1 MRAALWFLALFGVA
15 VAIALFAGNNQ
26 GTITIFWPPYR
37 IDLSL
42 NLVLLSLALLFVT
55 LHVAWRA
62 LSALFAMPG
71 QARRW
76 RIQHQ
81 ERAMHVAL
89 LDTLS
94 NLLAGRFIRA
104 RKAAE
109 GVLARE
115 AAMARSG
122 ETLAYSAR
130 LRVLSHLLAA
140 ESAQSLQDRVAREE
154 HFRQALEQTAKR
166 DAQETREGVLLRAAH
181 WALEDHDAQ
190 AALQWLDQLPQGAS
204 RRTVAL
210 RLRLK
215 AARMA
220 RQTRLALETAR
231 LLTKHRG
238 FSAVVAPGIL
248 RSLAIELVQ
257 SAYDPDQLQVVW
269 NQLDAAERLMPEVAV
284 EANGRMLKV
293 GGDIELARS
302 WLLPVWER
310 MVAQPEALT
319 EAQRIQ
325 LIRALESGFALAT
338 GAPEALWLTRIE
350 QAQMTHPGDAALQ
363 YLAGIT
369 CMRLQL
375 WGKAQQLLKQSLP
388 RLLDPGLE
396 RSAWAALAE
405 LAERQGD
412 VAACAQAWQNAAKVP
427 GGSSQRL

>member
-42 NLVLLSLALLFVT
+42 NLVLLTLTLLFVT

-71 QARRW
+71 HARRW

-81 ERAMHVAL
+81 ERAMHMAL

-115 AAMARSG
+115 TAMARSG

-140 ESAQSLQDRVAREE
+140 ESAQALQDRVARDA
-154 HFRQALEQTAKR
+154 HFRQAIDQAGRRE
-166 DAQETREGVLLRAAH
+166 AQETFEGVLLRAAH
-181 WALEDHDAQ
+181 WALEDHDTQ
-190 AALQWLDQLPQGAS
+190 AALEWLDQLPQGAA

-220 RQTRLALETAR
+220 RQTPLALETAR

-248 RSLAIELVQ
+248 RSLALDLVR
-257 SAYDPDQLQVVW
+257 SAYDPGQLQTVW
-269 NQLDAAERLMPEVAV
+269 NQLEAGERLMPEVAI
-284 EANGRMLKV
+284 EASRRILKV
-293 GGDIELARS
+293 AGDATLARS
-302 WLLPVWER
+302 WLLPVWEH
-310 MVAQPEALT
+310 MLAQPEALT
-319 EAQRIQ
+319 EAQRID
-325 LIRALESGFALAT
+325 LMAALESGFALAT
-338 GAPEALWLTRIE
+338 GAPEAQWLTRIE
-350 QAQMTHPGDAALQ
+350 QAQMSQPGDAALQ
-363 YLAGIT
+363 YLAGMT

-375 WGKAQQLLKQSLP
+375 WGKAQQLLSQSLA
-388 RLLDPGLE
+388 RLQDPGLL
-396 RSAWAALAE
+396 RNGWCALAE
-405 LAERQGD
+405 LAEQRGD
-412 VAACAQAWQNAAKVP
+412 ATASAQAWQNAARVP
-427 GGSSQRL
+427 NVSSQRP